1 MSLLSLIH
9 YSTFQLLL
17 MDILENIVRKKIFAV
32 DIDGTITLNG
42 MGTIHLGALSKL
54 RALKEEGHFI
64 IPVTGRSSVEGYLL
78 SIFGGLTHMAVGENG
93 GCITFGDKIQHKLL
107 GNKGECIHALA
118 TIQTKLDVEIKEKP
132 VFPRMTE
139 VVLERTFDIE
149 KARKIINDENLN
161 VVLTDSGYA
170 FHINSKGVDKGS
182 GFLEALKILDADLND
197 AIVIGDSDTDIPLF
211 KIVKN
216 SIAVTNSTENLKKI
230 AKIVT
235 TKKSGEGV
243 LEGLD
248 MILSLIHI

>member
-1 MSLLSLIH
+1 MIQKYCLKKK
-9 YSTFQLLL
+9 TFA
-17 MDILENIVRKKIFAV
+17 F

-42 MGTIHLGALSKL
+42 MGTINLEVLSRL
-54 RALKEEGHFI
+54 RSLKNEGHNVV
-64 IPVTGRSSVEGYLL
+64 PVTGSSSVEGYIL

-93 GCITFGDKIQHKLL
+93 GCITYGDKIQHKLL

-118 TIQTKLDVEIKEKP
+118 TIQSRLDIEIKEKP

-139 VVLERTFDIE
+139 VVLERTFEID
-149 KARKIINDENLN
+149 KAQKIIDIENLN

-170 FHINSKGVDKGS
+170 YHINSKGVNKGS
-182 GFLEALKILDADLND
+182 GFLEAMKVLGVDLED
-197 AIVIGDSDTDIPLF
+197 VIAIGDSETDVPLF

-216 SIAVTNSTENLKKI
+216 SIAVSNSTENLKKI

-248 MILSLIHI
+248 SILSES

>member
-1 MSLLSLIH
+1 
-9 YSTFQLLL
+9 
-17 MDILENIVRKKIFAV
+17 
-32 DIDGTITLNG
+32 
-42 MGTIHLGALSKL
+42 
-54 RALKEEGHFI
+54 
-64 IPVTGRSSVEGYLL
+64 
-78 SIFGGLTHMAVGENG
+78 MAVGENG

-248 MILSLIHI
+248 MISFEDD

>member
-1 MSLLSLIH
+1 MIQNDRL
-9 YSTFQLLL
+9 
-17 MDILENIVRKKIFAV
+17 KKKTFAV

-54 RALKEEGHFI
+54 RSLKEAGHNVVL
-64 IPVTGRSSVEGYLL
+64 VTGRSSMEGYLL
-78 SIFGGLTHMAVGENG
+78 SVFGGLTHLAVGENG

-118 TIQTKLDVEIKEKP
+118 TIQSQLDAEIKEKP
-132 VFPRMTE
+132 VLPRMTE
-139 VVLERTFDIE
+139 VVLERTFDIG
-149 KARKIINDENLN
+149 KAQKIIDENNLN

-170 FHINSKGVDKGS
+170 YHINSKCVDKGF
-182 GFLEALKILDADLND
+182 GFMEALKMLEVNVND
-197 AIVIGDSDTDIPLF
+197 AIAIGDSETDVPLF
-211 KIVKN
+211 KVVKN
-216 SIAVTNSTENLKKI
+216 NIAVSNSTENLKKL

-248 MILSLIHI
+248 IMLSEI

>member
-1 MSLLSLIH
+1 MK
-9 YSTFQLLL
+9 
-17 MDILENIVRKKIFAV
+17 KKIFAV

-54 RALKEEGHFI
+54 RELKEEGHYI

-78 SIFGGLTHMAVGENG
+78 SIFGGLTRMAVGENG

-118 TIQTKLDVEIKEKP
+118 TIQTKLDGEIKEKP

-139 VVLERTFDIE
+139 VVLERTFDIS
-149 KARKIINDENLN
+149 KAQKIIDDENLN

-197 AIVIGDSDTDIPLF
+197 AVVMGDSDTDIPLF
-211 KIVKN
+211 KMVKN
-216 SIAVTNSTENLKKI
+216 SIAVINSTENLKKL

-248 MILSLIHI
+248 MISFEDD

>member
-1 MSLLSLIH
+1 MIQKNRLKKK
-9 YSTFQLLL
+9 TFA
-17 MDILENIVRKKIFAV
+17 I

-42 MGTIHLGALSKL
+42 MGQIHLEALSRL
-54 RALKEEGHFI
+54 RSLKDEGHNVI
-64 IPVTGRSSVEGYLL
+64 LVTGRSSVEGYLL

-93 GCITFGDKIQHKLL
+93 GCISFGDEIQHKLL

-118 TIQTKLDVEIKEKP
+118 TIQQKLNAEVKEKP

-149 KARKIINDENLN
+149 KAQKIIDEDNLN

-170 FHINSKGVDKGS
+170 YHINSKGVDKGS
-182 GFLEALKILDADLND
+182 GFLEVVKMLDIDVND
-197 AIVIGDSDTDIPLF
+197 TIAIGDSDTDEPLF
-211 KIVKN
+211 KVVKN
-216 SIAVTNSTENLKKI
+216 SIAVANSTENLKKS

-235 TKKSGEGV
+235 TKQSGEGV

-248 MILSLIHI
+248 IMLSRI

>member
-216 SIAVTNSTENLKKI
+216 SIAVTNSTENLKKV

-248 MILSLIHI
+248 MISFEDD